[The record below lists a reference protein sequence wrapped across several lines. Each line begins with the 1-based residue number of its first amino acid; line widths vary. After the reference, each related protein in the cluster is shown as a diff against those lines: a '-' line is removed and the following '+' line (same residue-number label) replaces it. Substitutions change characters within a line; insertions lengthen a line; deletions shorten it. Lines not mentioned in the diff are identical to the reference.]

1 MIVGELV
8 TRALRR
14 AALPGIEAPSAEDM
28 RDGIDRLNEMLAAW
42 ALEGIDLKQPTL
54 AQADEFYVD
63 PAHVK
68 AIVDCLAVEL
78 AVDHGVSDTIPVP
91 VQMGAASGKDHLR
104 AALFEMDDLTADSAR
119 LPRGHW
125 FDFSRG

>member
-14 AALPGIEAPSAEDM
+14 AALPGIDAPAAEDM

-42 ALEGIDLKQPTL
+42 ALEGIDLQQPVL
-54 AQADEFYVD
+54 AQADTLYID

-68 AIVDCLAVEL
+68 AVVDCLAVEL
-78 AVDHGVSDTIPVP
+78 AVDHGMADALPGSVV
-91 VQMGAASGKDHLR
+91 MGAEFGKDRLR
-104 AALFEMDDLTADSAR
+104 SALFEVDDLTVDR
-119 LPRGHW
+119 TLRG
-125 FDFSRG
+125 FNPTSG